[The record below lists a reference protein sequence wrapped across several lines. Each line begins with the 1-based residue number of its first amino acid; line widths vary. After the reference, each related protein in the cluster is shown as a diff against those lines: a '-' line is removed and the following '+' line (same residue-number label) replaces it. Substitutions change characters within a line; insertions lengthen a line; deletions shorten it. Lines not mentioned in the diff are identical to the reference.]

1 MPQSMLDALKQAA
14 GAGDAAQARGSQ
26 GARAPQAA
34 VPKFMTLR
42 LEAASG
48 TVLPP
53 HGAGGVTQRLHLTN
67 SQHGAKPV
75 ALRLRVSYTLGG
87 APAVHQVEVKNLP
100 AGL

>member
-1 MPQSMLDALKQAA
+1 
-14 GAGDAAQARGSQ
+14 
-26 GARAPQAA
+26 
-34 VPKFMTLR
+34 
-42 LEAASG
+42 
-48 TVLPP
+48 VLPP

>member
-1 MPQSMLDALKQAA
+1 
-14 GAGDAAQARGSQ
+14 
-26 GARAPQAA
+26 
-34 VPKFMTLR
+34 
-42 LEAASG
+42 
-48 TVLPP
+48 
-53 HGAGGVTQRLHLTN
+53 VTQRLHLTN